1 MTLTELFNFTSLV
14 WFVFH
19 LWTWRKKNW
28 QKWLK
33 RVWLFDST
41 DPRVEFMWVQPKDC
55 LHYGKKK
62 QETWAEETDKNLKEK
77 VPHRTTRLYPPK
89 TLKFSTPRSGLSV
102 PTRPL
107 LFRGSFPTVLFGVFS
122 VYKGLAETELA
133 KAHRASIH
141 RAAAAGLFRA
151 IILKQK

>member
-1 MTLTELFNFTSLV
+1 MSSAKGLFTLRE
-14 WFVFH
+14 
-19 LWTWRKKNW
+19 
-28 QKWLK
+28 
-33 RVWLFDST
+33 
-41 DPRVEFMWVQPKDC
+41 
-55 LHYGKKK
+55 KK

-141 RAAAAGLFRA
+141 RAAAAAGLFRA